1 MLNLKNTKMELMFSE
16 YERIQLS
23 ILNIDSFNQVAPTF
37 KWINLFEKRFK
48 DVSLAN
54 SLKEMLK
61 DIEL

>member
-1 MLNLKNTKMELMFSE
+1 MELMFSE

-23 ILNIDSFNQVAPTF
+23 ILNIDSFTQVAPTF

-48 DVSLAN
+48 DVALAN